1 MALDRLRFHNI
12 LVQEM
17 SAPTATAERLAE
29 VIAQATDEA
38 VTDEQFQTRMDLT
51 EARLL
56 ADHRAEINRLLK
68 WMVGLGIAVGG
79 GLIAVL
85 GMLVAKL

>member
-1 MALDRLRFHNI
+1 MALDRPRFHNI

-17 SAPTATAERLAE
+17 GIPSEPAERSTE
-29 VIAQATDEA
+29 VVGNATDEA
-38 VTDEQFQTRMDLT
+38 VTDERFQNRMDLN
-51 EARLL
+51 EARLR
-56 ADHRAEINRLLK
+56 ADFRAEMNRMLK
-68 WMVGLGIAVGG
+68 WMVGLGFAVGG

>member
-1 MALDRLRFHNI
+1 MALDRLRFHSI

-17 SAPTATAERLAE
+17 SAPTETAERLAE
-29 VIAQATDEA
+29 VVAQATDEA

-68 WMVGLGIAVGG
+68 WMVGLGVAVGG
-79 GLIAVL
+79 GLIAVM